1 VNVHLTFDIEV
12 WCNDWKR
19 LDERFPAAFQ
29 RYVFGRSPQGDYA
42 LPKTLEMLDR
52 HSLAAVFFV
61 EPLFAARFGLE
72 HLATIVEL
80 IRDAGQDVQLHLHPE
95 WVDELAEPPI
105 ENHHTKRQHLC
116 FYTQDEQRALIA
128 FGAQLL
134 QRAGALRPTA
144 FRAGSFACNRATF
157 AALRDNNILIDS
169 SLNECTDVSG
179 ADLRAEGVHAMTGSI
194 EGVHSVPVSVFVD
207 GLGRRRSAQV
217 NGSGYSE
224 LVGAMDAAERAGDTE
239 FVIVSHNFEMLKP
252 GSNEPDPVVVRRFES
267 LCKYLSGHRGRLP
280 TCRFLPPVEPAEARK
295 PRAQT
300 RVSLGSTA
308 ARHIQQLWRRF

>member
-1 VNVHLTFDIEV
+1 MKVHLTFDIEV

-19 LDERFPAAFQ
+19 LDERFPAAFE
-29 RYVFGRSPQGDYA
+29 RYVFGRSPCGDYA

-52 HSLAAVFFV
+52 HGLSAVFFV

-72 HLATIVEL
+72 HLATIVAL

-95 WVDELAEPPI
+95 WVDELPEPPI
-105 ENHHTKRQHLC
+105 EDHRTKRQHLC
-116 FYTQDEQRALIA
+116 FYTPDEQRALIG
-128 FGAQLL
+128 FGARLL
-134 QRAGALRPTA
+134 ERAGAPRPSA

-157 AALRDNNILIDS
+157 AALRDNDILIDS
-169 SLNECTDVSG
+169 SLNECQDVSG
-179 ADLRAEGVHAMTGSI
+179 ADLRAERAHAVTGLI

-224 LVGAMDAAERAGDTE
+224 LVGAMDAAERAGDAE

-252 GSNEPDPVVVRRFES
+252 GSSEPDPVVVRRFES
-267 LCKYLSGHRGRLP
+267 LCGHLSEHRNRLP
-280 TCRFLPPVEPAEARK
+280 TCRFLPPVDPAATCK
-295 PRAQT
+295 PRART
-300 RVSLGSTA
+300 RVSLGATA
-308 ARHIQQLWRRF
+308 ARHVQQLWRRF